1 MLIAKIIICALS
13 FITLFIALSVLY
25 DKEERFY
32 SILYKVVLCSSIILA
47 ITFCILLAVP
57 HFPVFAIFKIVLFV
71 SIYLYCIISSSPYNN
86 YDTAE
91 IWACV
96 LFIITVLAFF
106 LSSVLYYKN
115 ITETEQPEVTV
126 TTYPLVSAGDALSVS
141 GELHSSFFIQQGYIS
156 EKLVYVYYYQLEN
169 GGFKSATIP
178 ADATTIYYLEDC
190 NQPYLE
196 EVTTTSYFINH
207 NKIPEKRI
215 FKSSEITYRL
225 CVPEGSIIREYKFD
239 AE

>member
-47 ITFCILLAVP
+47 ITFCVLLAVP

-71 SIYLYCIISSSPYNN
+71 SVYLYCIISFSPYNE
-86 YDTAE
+86 E

-96 LFIITVLAFF
+96 LFIITVLAFI

-115 ITETEQPEVTV
+115 ITEAEKPEVTV

-141 GELHSSFFIQQGYIS
+141 GKMHGSFLIQRGYIS

-196 EVTTTSYFINH
+196 EVTSTFYFINH
-207 NKIPEKRI
+207 NKIPEKHI
-215 FKSSEITYRL
+215 FKSSEVTYRL